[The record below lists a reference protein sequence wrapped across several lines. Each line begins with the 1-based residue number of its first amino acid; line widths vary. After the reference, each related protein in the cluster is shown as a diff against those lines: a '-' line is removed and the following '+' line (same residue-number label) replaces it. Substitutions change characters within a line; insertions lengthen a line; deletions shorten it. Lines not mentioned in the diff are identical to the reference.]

1 MGRILVVE
9 DEPDIALGLV
19 DDLTVEGHVVEV
31 VADGLFRFKMIGG
44 DKDDQGLLFKKSS

>member
-1 MGRILVVE
+1 VKGAFVVDQNNLVM
-9 DEPDIALGLV
+9 EPTAGGTMIA
-19 DDLTVEGHVVEV
+19 EVEV